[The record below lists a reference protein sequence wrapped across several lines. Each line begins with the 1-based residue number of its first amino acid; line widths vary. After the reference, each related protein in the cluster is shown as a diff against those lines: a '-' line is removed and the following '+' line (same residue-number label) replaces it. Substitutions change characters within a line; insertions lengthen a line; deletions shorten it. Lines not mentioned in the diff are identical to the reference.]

1 MADFSKA
8 FSIILKNEG
17 GYVNDPKD
25 SGGETY
31 RGISRRW
38 FPNWKGW
45 NIIDIYKKD
54 KKLNNKNLSENKELT
69 NYVSSFY
76 KKEFWD
82 KIWGD
87 KISNQKVANLLL
99 DSSVNIGISNAVKMS
114 QKSFSLSENGEMDNM
129 LLKKLN
135 SVVG

>member
-8 FSIILKNEG
+8 FPIILKNEG
-17 GYVNDPKD
+17 EYVNDPKD

-38 FPNWKGW
+38 FPNWGGW
-45 NIIDIYKKD
+45 KIIDIYKKD
-54 KKLNNKNLSENKELT
+54 KKLNNKNLSENKELV
-69 NYVSSFY
+69 NLVFSFY

-87 KISNQKVANLLL
+87 KINNQKVANLLL
-99 DSSVNIGISNAVKMS
+99 DSSVNIGIANAIKMS
-114 QKSFSLSENGEMDNM
+114 QKSFALLESGKMDNI

>member
-8 FSIILKNEG
+8 FPIILKNEG
-17 GYVNDPKD
+17 EYVNDPKD

-31 RGISRRW
+31 RGISRHW
-38 FPNWKGW
+38 FPNWGGW

-54 KKLNNKNLSENKELT
+54 KKLNNKNLSENKELM
-69 NYVSSFY
+69 NCVSSFY

-99 DSSVNIGISNAVKMS
+99 DSSVNIGITNAIKMS
-114 QKSFSLSENGEMDNM
+114 QKSFSLSENGKMDNI

-135 SVVG
+135 SVIG

>member
-8 FSIILKNEG
+8 FPIILKNEG
-17 GYVNDPKD
+17 EYVNDPKD

-38 FPNWKGW
+38 FPNWGGW
-45 NIIDIYKKD
+45 KIIDIYKKD
-54 KKLNNKNLSENKELT
+54 KKLNNKNLSENKELV
-69 NYVSSFY
+69 NLVFSFY

-114 QKSFSLSENGEMDNM
+114 QKSFALLESGKMDNI

>member
-8 FSIILKNEG
+8 FPIILKNEG

-38 FPNWKGW
+38 FPNWEGW

-54 KKLNNKNLSENKELT
+54 KKLNNKNLSENKELV
-69 NYVSSFY
+69 NLVFSFY

-114 QKSFSLSENGEMDNM
+114 QKSFSLSENGEMDNI